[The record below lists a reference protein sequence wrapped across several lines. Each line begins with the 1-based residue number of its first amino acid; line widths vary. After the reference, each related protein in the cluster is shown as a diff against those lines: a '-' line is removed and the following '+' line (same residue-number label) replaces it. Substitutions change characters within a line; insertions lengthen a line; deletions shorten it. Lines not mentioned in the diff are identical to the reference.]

1 MKNINWGHKIIIV
14 YGVFVLGTLFMV
26 YQSTLQKFDLVQND
40 YYAAELKYQEVIDA
54 SARAKAIG
62 GDLVVKQAKDS
73 IVLLLPSFFNG
84 VKVKGKAQLYYA
96 ADKQQDQHFDFET
109 INAFAAF
116 KIGQYKKGNYTIKL
130 ELIKLGVR
138 YYYEQKIYLNHVQ

>member
-54 SARAKAIG
+54 SARAQAIG

-73 IVLLLPSFFNG
+73 IVLMLPSFFHG

-96 ADKQQDQHFDFET
+96 ADKQQDQNFDFET
-109 INAFAAF
+109 INASATF

-130 ELIKLGVR
+130 ELIKLGVT
-138 YYYEQKIYLNHVQ
+138 YYYEQKIYI

>member
-1 MKNINWGHKIIIV
+1 MKNINWGHRIIIV

-26 YQSTLQKFDLVQND
+26 YQSTLQNFDLVQND

-73 IVLLLPSFFNG
+73 IVLSLPSFFYG

-96 ADKQQDQHFDFET
+96 ADKQQDQYFDFET
-109 INAFAAF
+109 TNAYAAF

-138 YYYEQKIYLNHVQ
+138 YYYEQKIYI

>member
-1 MKNINWGHKIIIV
+1 MKINWGHSIIIV
-14 YGVFVLGTLFMV
+14 YVLFVGGILSLA
-26 YQSTLQKFDLVQND
+26 YKSSQQKFDLVQND

-62 GDLVVKQAKDS
+62 GDLVVKQAMDS
-73 IVLLLPSFFNG
+73 IVILLPSFFNG

-96 ADKQQDQHFDFET
+96 ADKQQDQNFDFET
-109 INAFAAF
+109 INASAAF

-138 YYYEQKIYLNHVQ
+138 YYYEQKIYI

>member
-1 MKNINWGHKIIIV
+1 MEFMKNINWGHKIIIV
-14 YGVFVLGTLFMV
+14 YGIFVLGTLFMV

-73 IVLLLPSFFNG
+73 ILLLLPSFFNG

-96 ADKQQDQHFDFET
+96 ADKQQDQNFDFET
-109 INAFAAF
+109 IDAFAAF
-116 KIGQYKKGNYTIKL
+116 KIGEYKKGNYTIKL

-138 YYYEQKIYLNHVQ
+138 YYYEQKINL

>member
-1 MKNINWGHKIIIV
+1 MESMKNINWGHKIIIV

-138 YYYEQKIYLNHVQ
+138 YYYEQKIYI

>member
-1 MKNINWGHKIIIV
+1 MESMKNINWGHKIIIV

-62 GDLVVKQAKDS
+62 KDLVVKQSKDS

-138 YYYEQKIYLNHVQ
+138 YYYEQKIYL

>member
-1 MKNINWGHKIIIV
+1 MKNINWGHKIIVV

-40 YYAAELKYQEVIDA
+40 YYAAELKFQEVIDA
-54 SARAKAIG
+54 SDRAKSIG
-62 GDLVVKQAKDS
+62 GDLVVKHAKDS
-73 IVLLLPSFFNG
+73 IVILLPSFFNG

-96 ADKQQDQHFDFET
+96 ADKQQDQNFDFET
-109 INAFAAF
+109 INASAAF

-130 ELIKLGVR
+130 ELIKLGVK
-138 YYYEQKIYLNHVQ
+138 YYYEQKIYI